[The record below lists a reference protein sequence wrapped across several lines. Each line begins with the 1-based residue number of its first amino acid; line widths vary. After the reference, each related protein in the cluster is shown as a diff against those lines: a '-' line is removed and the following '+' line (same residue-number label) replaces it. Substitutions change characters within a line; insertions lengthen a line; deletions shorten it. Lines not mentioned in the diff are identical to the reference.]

1 MGSPHHRKELSSL
14 AFSRSEQLLKHKMAA
29 LAEQALSQ
37 DPTVEEL
44 VDSDDDMPTL
54 SSAPVAIDEEDE
66 KGSSRG
72 EKKARKAISKLG
84 LQLVPGVE
92 RVTMKKSKNIMFV
105 VAKADVYKAGSN
117 QYVIFGEAKIE
128 DLAARAAEEGRQQ
141 RSNQQYQ
148 QQQSAPTPAPA
159 AAEEDVDMT
168 GVTATDVDLVVGQAG
183 CSRADAVQALKN
195 NDNDIVNAIM
205 ELTM

>member
-1 MGSPHHRKELSSL
+1 
-14 AFSRSEQLLKHKMAA
+14 MAA
-29 LAEQALSQ
+29 LAETLASQ

-44 VDSDDDMPTL
+44 PDSDDDMPEL
-54 SSAPVAIDEEDE
+54 ASAPVAVEEDEE

-84 LQLVPGVE
+84 LTLIEGVE

-105 VAKADVYKAGSN
+105 VAKADVYKNGSN
-117 QYVIFGEAKIE
+117 QFVIFGEAKIE

-141 RSNQQYQ
+141 RSQQQYQ

-159 AAEEDVDMT
+159 AVEEDVDMT
-168 GVTATDVDLVVGQAG
+168 GVSATDVDLVVGQAG
-183 CSRADAVQALKN
+183 CSRSDAVNALKN

>member
-1 MGSPHHRKELSSL
+1 
-14 AFSRSEQLLKHKMAA
+14 MAA
-29 LAEQALSQ
+29 LAEQVAAA
-37 DPTVEEL
+37 DPKVEEL
-44 VDSDDDMPTL
+44 ADSDDDMPTL
-54 SSAPVAIDEEDE
+54 SSAPVAVEEEE

-84 LQLVPGVE
+84 LQVIEGVE

-105 VAKADVYKAGSN
+105 VSKPDVYKSPSSN

-141 RSNQQYQ
+141 RSYQQYQ
-148 QQQSAPTPAPA
+148 QQQQQQSAPASATA
-159 AAEEDVDMT
+159 AKEEDVDMT
-168 GVTATDVDLVVGQAG
+168 GVSATDVELVVGQAG
-183 CSRADAVQALKN
+183 CSRADAVRALKN

>member
-1 MGSPHHRKELSSL
+1 
-14 AFSRSEQLLKHKMAA
+14 MAA
-29 LAEQALSQ
+29 LAEQVAPQ

-54 SSAPVAIDEEDE
+54 SSAPAVVEDEDE

-105 VAKADVYKAGSN
+105 VSKADVYKAGSN

-128 DLAARAAEEGRQQ
+128 DLAARAAEEGRAQ
-141 RSNQQYQ
+141 RANQQYQ
-148 QQQSAPTPAPA
+148 QQRSAPTPAPA

-168 GVTATDVDLVVGQAG
+168 GVSATDVDLVVGQAG